1 MRHRAPSYTAVV
13 NNTLLLKILGGLVL
27 ALVIVLVFG
36 FLVAI
41 IRAVLFV
48 AVLVVG
54 AFYLGRV
61 TKRP

>member
-1 MRHRAPSYTAVV
+1 M
-13 NNTLLLKILGGLVL
+13 NNTLLLKILGALVL
-27 ALVIVLVFG
+27 ALVAVVVFG

-48 AVLVVG
+48 AALVVG

-61 TKRP
+61 TKRS